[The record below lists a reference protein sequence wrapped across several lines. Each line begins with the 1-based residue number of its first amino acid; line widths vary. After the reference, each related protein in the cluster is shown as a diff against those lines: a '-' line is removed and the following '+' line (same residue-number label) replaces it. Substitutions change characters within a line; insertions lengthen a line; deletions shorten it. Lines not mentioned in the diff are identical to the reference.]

1 VSVALLERCRMMAN
15 NHSRIQP
22 AAAAGEDAG
31 GRSLHP
37 QALVATAWAG
47 MLVFGI
53 VLLLMGSLL
62 PSLAVNDTQAGHLG
76 SFPLAGILLATIV
89 VGPFLDLWGA
99 RRILLLALALIAAPI
114 AVMPLLHQYAA
125 LATAAFLYGLGG
137 GLLNTATNAMVADL
151 TISNKERALNLLGAF
166 FSLGA
171 IAAPLLMAMTG
182 GVLSTA
188 AVLWLLA
195 SLIAL
200 LLIPVA
206 LLRFPPPSQA
216 GTRMR
221 DLLGVLRHP
230 AVWIFGILLFFE
242 SGNENTMF
250 VWAGKMAVDALHVTL
265 RQANFGLVGLSAALG
280 AGRLAAAGWVRFVGS
295 RNGVLL
301 SCAVL
306 LCGTAVCA
314 LAGGMPAYLT
324 GLLLIGAGMAAIFP
338 TTLAMASTRFPTQ
351 TGTVFGAIMAVALV
365 GGTLGPTLSGHL
377 AAHAPRA
384 VLWIPAISA
393 VAVAVFAVLAAKSKA
408 ATN

>member
-1 VSVALLERCRMMAN
+1 MMADN
-15 NHSRIQP
+15 N
-22 AAAAGEDAG
+22 
-31 GRSLHP
+31 SLHP
-37 QALVATAWAG
+37 GNTVSELDSNQNSHHRTLVATAWAG

-76 SFPLAGILLATIV
+76 SFPLAGILVATIL

-99 RRILLLALALIAAPI
+99 RRILLAALVLIAAPI
-114 AVMPLLHQYAA
+114 ALMPLLHDYGTLAA
-125 LATAAFLYGLGG
+125 AAFLYGLGG
-137 GLLNTATNAMVADL
+137 GLLNTATNALVADL
-151 TISNKERALNLLGAF
+151 SATGKEQALNLLGAF

-171 IAAPLLMAMTG
+171 IAAPLLMALAG

-188 AVLWLLA
+188 GVLWLLA
-195 SLIAL
+195 ALIAL
-200 LLIPVA
+200 LLIPVF
-206 LLRFPPPSQA
+206 LLRFPPPSKA
-216 GTRMR
+216 GTRLR

-250 VWAGKMAVDALHVTL
+250 VWAGKMGVDALHATL

-280 AGRLAAAGWVRFVGS
+280 VGRLAAAGWVRHVGS
-295 RNGVLL
+295 RNSVIF

-306 LCGTAVCA
+306 LCGTGVCT
-314 LAGGMPAYLT
+314 LASGMFAYLT

-351 TGTVFGAIMAVALV
+351 TGTVFGAIMAVALA

-377 AAHAPRA
+377 AQHAPRA

-393 VAVAVFAVLAAKSKA
+393 IAVAVFVVLAAKSKVA
-408 ATN
+408 MAE

>member
-1 VSVALLERCRMMAN
+1 MMAN
-15 NHSRIQP
+15 NHSRMP
-22 AAAAGEDAG
+22 PVTAAGENLTHQ
-31 GRSLHP
+31 SLHP

-62 PSLAVNDTQAGHLG
+62 PSLGVNDTQAGHLG
-76 SFPLAGILLATIV
+76 SFPLAGILLATIL

-114 AVMPLLHQYAA
+114 ALMPLLHRYEA

-151 TISNKERALNLLGAF
+151 TLTNKERALNLLGAF

-182 GVLSTA
+182 GSLSPA

-195 SLIAL
+195 ALIAL

-206 LLRFPPPSQA
+206 RLRFPPPSQA
-216 GTRMR
+216 GTRLR

-230 AVWIFGILLFFE
+230 AVWIFGLLLFFE

-250 VWAGKMAVDALHVTL
+250 VWGGKMAVDALHATL

-280 AGRLAAAGWVRFVGS
+280 VGRLAAAGWVRLTGS

-306 LCGTAVCA
+306 LAGTGLCA
-314 LAGGMPAYLT
+314 LAGSMAAYWT

-338 TTLAMASTRFPTQ
+338 TSLAMASTRFPAQ

-384 VLWIPAISA
+384 VLWIPAVA
-393 VAVAVFAVLAAKSKA
+393 ANAVAVFAVLAARSSTPA
-408 ATN
+408 PE

>member
-1 VSVALLERCRMMAN
+1 MAN
-15 NHSRIQP
+15 NNSRIHPDTATGQN
-22 AAAAGEDAG
+22 ATGQG
-31 GRSLHP
+31 LHP

-53 VLLLMGSLL
+53 VLLLMGALL

-76 SFPLAGILLATIV
+76 SFPLAGILIATLL
-89 VGPFLDLWGA
+89 VGPILDLWGA
-99 RRILLLALALIAAPI
+99 RRILLAALVLIAAPI
-114 AVMPLLHQYAA
+114 ALMPLLHPYAA

-151 TISNKERALNLLGAF
+151 SLSNKERALNLLGAF

-171 IAAPLLMAMTG
+171 IAAPLLMALAG
-182 GVLSTA
+182 GALSTS

-200 LLIPVA
+200 LLIPVL
-206 LLRFPPPSQA
+206 LLRFPPPVQA
-216 GTRMR
+216 GTRVR

-242 SGNENTMF
+242 SGNENAMF
-250 VWAGKMAVDALHVTL
+250 VWGGKMAVDALHATL

-280 AGRLAAAGWVRFVGS
+280 VGRLAAAGWVRHVGS
-295 RNGVLL
+295 RNGVIL

-306 LCGTAVCA
+306 LAGAGVCA
-314 LAGGMPAYLT
+314 LAGTWTSYLL

-377 AAHAPRA
+377 AAQAPRA
-384 VLWIPAISA
+384 VLWIPAVAALA
-393 VAVAVFAVLAAKSKA
+393 VTVFVILAARSVPSRA
-408 ATN
+408 E